1 MRALQKYEAK
11 LAVVGDLISQMR
23 LKLSPC
29 GRWET
34 LQGSQLKLNALAQL
48 ALEIHSSLRAGGDVA
63 EPKGR

>member
-1 MRALQKYEAK
+1 M
-11 LAVVGDLISQMR
+11 GDLISQMR